1 MSQNIILMPG
11 IGAIMGIQYVFYH
24 TPKFRY
30 QGVEAYR
37 SNLKKITCYY
47 RDGGEGSALHK
58 SQTNFDHAI
67 VKFGQKQVYEV
78 LL

>member
-1 MSQNIILMPG
+1 MIPMPG

-24 TPKFRY
+24 TPRFRY
-30 QGVEAYR
+30 QGVE
-37 SNLKKITCYY
+37 SISLKSQKDHVLLP
-47 RDGGEGSALHK
+47 RWGEGSALHK